1 MKHHPDAGQ
10 RQILAAIEAERALLM
25 DAARPEAMKRLAER
39 GRLSARKRIELHKKA
54 ERWRQILDQAGVG
67 NTAELIKQEIEERLR
82 DDD

>member
-39 GRLSARKRIELHKKA
+39 GRRSKASRAYLALWSNLGGCAR
-54 ERWRQILDQAGVG
+54 RQGS
-67 NTAELIKQEIEERLR
+67 
-82 DDD
+82 